1 MFRRQQALSF
11 FLNKTALDAK
21 ATAAIEAHF
30 RTVHEQRVAA
40 LSLEDIET
48 LLGSAWDDDD
58 APVLQSDDD
67 GAQVELDFSGTAK
80 AEEAAV
86 KREV

>member
-1 MFRRQQALSF
+1 VFRRQQALSF

-48 LLGSAWDDDD
+48 LLQARDS
-58 APVLQSDDD
+58 LNQ
-67 GAQVELDFSGTAK
+67 Q
-80 AEEAAV
+80 
-86 KREV
+86 